1 MTSFVVGILL
11 FFAFLIVALIGR
23 RVLRRLLERL
33 DINASIIA
41 LSSQTAFYGLVILG
55 FISGLGTMGVNV
67 SALVA
72 SLGLGG
78 FALGFALRDAI
89 ANVLAGVM
97 VLIYQPFGVGD
108 YIVAAGQEGTVLEI
122 NLRYTVL
129 QGESMRH
136 LIPNQMLLTQP
147 IKLYEAGARDQSARG

>member
-1 MTSFVVGILL
+1 MTRFAVGMLL
-11 FFAFLIVALIGR
+11 FFAFLLVALAGR
-23 RVLRRLLERL
+23 RILRRLLRRL
-33 DINASIIA
+33 DVDPSIVT
-41 LSSQTAFYGLVILG
+41 LSSQTIFFGLVILG
-55 FISGLGTMGVNV
+55 VVSGLGTMGVNI

-97 VLIYQPFGVGD
+97 VLIYRPFCVGD
-108 YIVAAGQEGTVLEI
+108 HIVAAGQEGTVLEV

-147 IKLYEAGARDQSARG
+147 IKLHETVAGE

>member
-1 MTSFVVGILL
+1 MIPFTVSILYFVGFL
-11 FFAFLIVALIGR
+11 FAAFIGR
-23 RVLRRLLERL
+23 GVLRRLLRRI
-33 DINASIIA
+33 DVDPSVIA
-41 LSSQTAFYGLVILG
+41 LGSQTVFYALVILG
-55 FISGLGTMGVNV
+55 VISALGTMGVNV

-97 VLIYQPFGVGD
+97 VLIYRPFGVGD
-108 YIVAAGQEGTVLEI
+108 HVTAAGQDGTVLEI

-129 QGESMRH
+129 KGERMLH

-147 IKLYEAGARDQSARG
+147 IRLKEGAE